1 MVQHRIE
8 LDARSDKIIRDVLGL
23 AARKA
28 QLVTA
33 SMTASPG
40 EPATADAAAWN
51 GEMSSALDLMLAAY
65 GVQRSTEIGSYRK
78 QAAEAIERA
87 GRLLVRFPDTDQGK
101 ALHRLHDD
109 ISDLAVGKDN
119 VFAARNEVLGL
130 QQSVGGML
138 ARNKLI
144 SDQFGSA
151 VSGVF
156 DSIRHDLD
164 AQTANY
170 HDLIRANRQVL
181 IGATVGAL
189 AFALLA
195 FFYISRRVIQRIV
208 GLRDSMLANADNVA
222 TPIDVRGR
230 DEIGEMARALQFFV
244 SALQRREEALRDAL
258 DQQFATTEVL
268 QVINNSPGN
277 MTPVFETVL
286 EKAARLCDVDSG
298 ILWVY
303 DGTRFH
309 AAASHA
315 VPQAYRDYV
324 RDSAEPPVFADL
336 RRGGDVVHVAD
347 LADSDLYRVG
357 NPLRRAVV
365 DLRRARTGLNIAIRK
380 NEGLLG
386 VINVC
391 REQVRPFTE
400 PQIARLTGLATQ
412 AAIAIENA
420 RLLTETREAR
430 DAAEHALSDLKTAQ
444 ASLIQAE
451 KMASLGQLTAGI
463 AHEIKNPL
471 NFVNNFAALS
481 NELLAELK
489 EIAAPA
495 LDALGEDKRKEVDE
509 TIGMLSGNLDRI
521 SEHGQRA
528 DNIVK
533 SMLEHSRGVTGER
546 REIDLNGLVDEALN
560 LAYHGARARD
570 PSFNITLERD
580 FDTALAPIELVPQD
594 MTRVLLNLFGNGFYA
609 AIKRQRERGG
619 TGYKPV
625 LKVATCE
632 LGDAVEIQVLDNGTG
647 IAPEITDKLFQP
659 FFTTKP
665 TGEGTGLGL
674 SISYDIVTQQHGGT
688 ITVDS
693 RFGEFTEFTIILP
706 RRSHPTPAI
715 SRTRPLPILSGP

>member
-1 MVQHRIE
+1 MN
-8 LDARSDKIIRDVLGL
+8 
-23 AARKA
+23 
-28 QLVTA
+28 T
-33 SMTASPG
+33 
-40 EPATADAAAWN
+40 
-51 GEMSSALDLMLAAY
+51 ALDMMLAAY

-78 QAAEAIERA
+78 RAAQAIERA

-101 ALHRLHDD
+101 ALHRLHGD
-109 ISDLAVGKDN
+109 ISDLAVGKND

-138 ARNKLI
+138 ARNKVI

-156 DSIRHDLD
+156 DGIRHDLD

-170 HDLIRANRQVL
+170 RDLIRANRQVL

-195 FFYISRRVIQRIV
+195 FFYISRRVIRRIV
-208 GLRDSMLANADNVA
+208 GLRDSMLANADNVSA
-222 TPIDVRGR
+222 PIDVRGR

-244 SALQRREEALRDAL
+244 VAIQRREEALRDAL
-258 DQQFATTEVL
+258 DQQLATAEVL

-277 MTPVFETVL
+277 MTPVFEMVL
-286 EKAARLCDVDSG
+286 AKAARLSDVDSG
-298 ILWVY
+298 ILWVNN
-303 DGTRFH
+303 GTRFQ
-309 AAASHA
+309 AAAWHA
-315 VPQAYRDYV
+315 VPQAYRDYTENP
-324 RDSAEPPVFADL
+324 AEAPVFSDL
-336 RRGGDVVHVAD
+336 RRGRDVVHVAD
-347 LADSDLYRVG
+347 LADSDLYRAG
-357 NPLRRAVV
+357 NKLRCAVV
-365 DLRRARTGLNIAIRK
+365 DLRRARTGLNIAIRN
-380 NEGLLG
+380 NEELLG

-391 REQVRPFTE
+391 REQVRPFSE
-400 PQIARLTGLATQ
+400 AQIARLTGLAPQ

-420 RLLTETREAR
+420 RLLTETHEAR
-430 DAAEHALSDLKTAQ
+430 DAAEGALSDLKTAQ

-471 NFVNNFAALS
+471 NFVNNFASLS
-481 NELLAELK
+481 NELLVELK
-489 EIAAPA
+489 EITAPA
-495 LDALGEDKRKEVDE
+495 LDALGGDKRKEADE
-509 TIGMLSGNLDRI
+509 TIGMLTGNLEKI
-521 SEHGQRA
+521 AEHGQRA

-533 SMLEHSRGVTGER
+533 SMLEHSRGVSGER
-546 REIDLNGLVDEALN
+546 REVELNALVDDALN

-570 PSFNITLERD
+570 QDFNITLERD
-580 FDTALAPIELVPQD
+580 FDTALAPIELVAQD

-625 LKVATCE
+625 LKVATRE
-632 LGDAVEIQVLDNGTG
+632 LGDAVEIQVLDNGAG
-647 IAPEITDKLFQP
+647 IAAEIRDKLFQP

-688 ITVDS
+688 ITVES
-693 RFGEFTEFTIILP
+693 RLGEFTEFTIILP
-706 RRSHPTPAI
+706 RRVHPTPEKAAA
-715 SRTRPLPILSGP
+715 